1 MGNRQAESAATKL
14 AGWRRI
20 HLMKLLEQ
28 ARLLFGRQPDAGIG
42 DVEANPPWT
51 RHLHGETD
59 FSGWRELHRIAEQ
72 VRNHLADAQRIC
84 LYLAGQIRRHFEEET
99 ELPGFGEGR
108 RGGGKV
114 PDQAGEIEGH
124 ATVLSVGRW
133 SPIFPSR

>member
-72 VRNHLADAQRIC
+72 VRNHLRDGQRSP
-84 LYLAGQIRRHFEEET
+84 LYVAGQRGRLKEEKAVWR
-99 ELPGFGEGR
+99 GWGGAR

-114 PDQAGEIEGH
+114 PDQAG
-124 ATVLSVGRW
+124 
-133 SPIFPSR
+133 

>member
-72 VRNHLADAQRIC
+72 VQIGTGSPSVRATARCRYRRRRSESTLDETLA
-84 LYLAGQIRRHFEEET
+84 RRDG
-99 ELPGFGEGR
+99 LLR
-108 RGGGKV
+108 M
-114 PDQAGEIEGH
+114 A
-124 ATVLSVGRW
+124 
-133 SPIFPSR
+133 

>member
-28 ARLLFGRQPDAGIG
+28 ARLLLGRQPDAGIG

-72 VRNHLADAQRIC
+72 VRNHLADAQRIS
-84 LYLAGQIRRHFEEET
+84 LYLAGQIRRHFEEE
-99 ELPGFGEGR
+99 EEVLSAAADIVEHHVLLFGEGR
-108 RGGGKV
+108 V
-114 PDQAGEIEGH
+114 IQDLGEPYNAI
-124 ATVLSVGRW
+124 
-133 SPIFPSR
+133 